1 MGFGYLWCQPSSPTK
16 LLKAQASQSFLVEL
30 DIHLLAS
37 FFTTIKFHFVIV
49 KLAGP
54 LANESSTKLAD
65 ENPFLSSTFLVG
77 HLI

>member
-1 MGFGYLWCQPSSPTK
+1 M
-16 LLKAQASQSFLVEL
+16 VEL

-37 FFTTIKFHFVIV
+37 FFTTVKFHFVIV

-54 LANESSTKLAD
+54 LADESSTKLAA